1 MGDFVAAVYGG
12 CRSRRK
18 DSSTV
23 LETATTSLPILTV
36 LPTQPSLKS
45 SALSLNSK
53 RSESNAE
60 EKFRSAEEL
69 REGQKKA
76 QERKNRWDA
85 RARSYTHASI
95 WSVNTPAHWSGAASS
110 RRTPQSRTK
119 HSDNDRSR
127 SPATLRL
134 SDLARKPTPMS
145 QYAMA
150 DPCPEGDAPAAA
162 PAPPAPSIY
171 PSLRASSSSW
181 SDSLFVE
188 KLASPARSSAPK
200 AAAAVEQASPA
211 EASGD
216 ATRRRRRRR
225 RSRDPALASRVA
237 SIRTKGGEIAYNRES
252 AIQPM
257 QFSVD

>member
-12 CRSRRK
+12 CRSRHK
-18 DSSTV
+18 DSLTV
-23 LETATTSLPILTV
+23 PETATTSLPILTV
-36 LPTQPSLKS
+36 FPTQPSLKS

-53 RSESNAE
+53 RSESNTE
-60 EKFRSAEEL
+60 EKLRSAEEL

-134 SDLARKPTPMS
+134 SDLACKPTPMS

-200 AAAAVEQASPA
+200 AAAAVEQAPPA

-225 RSRDPALASRVA
+225 RSRDPPLASRVA
-237 SIRTKGGEIAYNRES
+237 SIRTQGGEIAYNRES

-257 QFSVD
+257 QFSAD

>member
-1 MGDFVAAVYGG
+1 MGGFVAAVYGR

-18 DSSTV
+18 DSLTV
-23 LETATTSLPILTV
+23 PETATTSLPILTV

-110 RRTPQSRTK
+110 WRTPQSRTK

-134 SDLARKPTPMS
+134 SDLACKPTPMS

-162 PAPPAPSIY
+162 PAPPAPS
-171 PSLRASSSSW
+171 LRVSSSSW
-181 SDSLFVE
+181 PDSLFVE

-225 RSRDPALASRVA
+225 RSRDPSLASRVA